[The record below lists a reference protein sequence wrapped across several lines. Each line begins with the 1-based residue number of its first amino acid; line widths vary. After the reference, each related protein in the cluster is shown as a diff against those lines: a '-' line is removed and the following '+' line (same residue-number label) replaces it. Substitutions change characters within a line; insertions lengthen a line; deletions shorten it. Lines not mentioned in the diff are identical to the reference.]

1 MTAKKRPV
9 RPRQKAERPPKGLT
23 EGQFQAVQ
31 SLFQNFNF
39 GNLDELNDLLK
50 TIAGQGIEMMMRG
63 ELTEHLG
70 YEKSERSDSD
80 NARNGTKPKKVRSKY
95 GEIPLSVPKD
105 RNGTF
110 EPQIV
115 KNRQK
120 DISGIE
126 DRIIGLFSRGLSTRE
141 VADYLGDLYGSEHS
155 ESLISRVTEQV
166 RGELADW
173 QERPLEK
180 VYPVLYNVADKI
192 MGEIED
198 WKVRPLNRIYPILY
212 IDAVHFSV
220 REEGVVQKLAAYVVL
235 GIDMRGYTDVLSIE
249 IGENESAK
257 FWLSVLNNLKNRGV
271 EDVMVI
277 CADGLTGI
285 KEAIGAAFPKAE
297 YQRCIVHLQRNSMAF
312 VSYKDRKGLSSDLR
326 SIYLAPSEAAG
337 HQALENAT
345 AKWSGKYPHA
355 LKRWEDH
362 WEEVCP
368 IFKFSL
374 DVRKIIYTTNAI
386 ESLNSGYKKLNS
398 QRRIFPSAG
407 SLLKSLFLATKLIT
421 KKWTKP
427 IQNWLLLCNEFTI
440 IYGNRMQL

>member
-1 MTAKKRPV
+1 MTVKKQPV
-9 RPRQKAERPPKGLT
+9 RPRKKAERPPKGLT

-31 SLFQNFNF
+31 SLFQNFDF
-39 GNLDELNDLLK
+39 GSLDELNDLLK
-50 TIAGQGIEMMMRG
+50 TIAGQGIEMLMRG

-80 NARNGTKPKKVRSKY
+80 NARNGTKPKKVRSRY
-95 GEIPLSVPKD
+95 GEIPINVPKD
-105 RNGTF
+105 RNGTY

-155 ESLISRVTEQV
+155 ESFISRITEQV

-180 VYPVLYNVADKI
+180 VYPVLY
-192 MGEIED
+192 
-198 WKVRPLNRIYPILY
+198 
-212 IDAVHFSV
+212 IDAVHFPV
-220 REEGVVQKLAAYVVL
+220 RQDGTVQKLAAYVVL
-235 GIDMRGYTDVLSIE
+235 GIDMRGYKDVLSIE

-257 FWLSVLNNLKNRGV
+257 FWLSVLNSLKNRGV
-271 EDVMVI
+271 EDVMVV

-312 VSYKDRKGLSSDLR
+312 VSYKDRKALSSDLR
-326 SIYLAPSEAAG
+326 SIYLAPNEAAG
-337 HQALENAT
+337 LQALENAT
-345 AKWSGKYPHA
+345 TRWNGKYPHA
-355 LKRWEDH
+355 LKRWKDH
-362 WEEVCP
+362 WDEVCP

-386 ESLNSGYKKLNS
+386 ESLNSSYKKLNS

-427 IQNWLLLCNEFTI
+427 IQNWRLLCNEFTI